1 MLTNYKWQISK
12 GDVNIETL
20 IVPQTF
26 EKASVKNENLKIKG
40 HKIKWKYNLIIEWLD
55 EIIELN
61 HRIEANGIYVTD
73 IML

>member
-40 HKIKWKYNLIIEWLD
+40 HKIKQM
-55 EIIELN
+55 EIQLN
-61 HRIEANGIYVTD
+61 NRMIGWDNRTKS
-73 IML
+73 

>member
-40 HKIKWKYNLIIEWLD
+40 HKIKQM
-55 EIIELN
+55 EIQLN
-61 HRIEANGIYVTD
+61 NRMIG
-73 IML
+73 